1 MRLLISDANILID
14 LEEGQLIE
22 QLFRLSYEFRV
33 PDLLFYDELET
44 SHAHLRDKGLK
55 LGELTPASI
64 EYGMRLVQKYPK
76 PSRNDCFA
84 LALAV
89 QENCPLLTGDKDL
102 RDAAKQENAEV
113 KGTLWLMERMIEQK
127 IISIAQAWQAYAL
140 MQQAGRR
147 LPWKEAEKRLHQIE
161 NREE

>member
-22 QLFRLSYEFRV
+22 QLFRLSYEFCV
-33 PDLLFYDELET
+33 PDLLFFDELEA

-64 EYGMRLVQKYPK
+64 EYGMQLLQKYPK

-102 RDAAKQENAEV
+102 RDAAEQENAEV
-113 KGTLWLMERMIEQK
+113 KGTVWLIEQIELFPNK
-127 IISIAQAWQAYAL
+127 THISKNN
-140 MQQAGRR
+140 R
-147 LPWKEAEKRLHQIE
+147 L
-161 NREE
+161 